1 MPTQFIGFRA
11 SQPRFFLLL
20 AVALLALFSAPTP
33 ALPIPEITARAAVL
47 MNADSGEILF
57 AKQPHSQLPP
67 ASTTKVLTALIALER
82 LNLQARISVSARAAA
97 VEPSR
102 IGLQPGEVLYV
113 QDLLYGLLL
122 KSGNDAAEV
131 LAEAVGGSVAG
142 FADLMN
148 ERAWQLGAR
157 RSRFQNPHG
166 LPDEGHYSTAYDLA
180 LIFRQAMAN
189 PLFADIVR
197 TRSAGLRI
205 EAGVENNQHWRMVSV
220 HNSNRLLVS
229 YGGVQ
234 GGKTGY
240 TRRAKNCFVGEA
252 SRGQVNLIVSALG
265 SANRKA
271 LWEDVAA
278 ILDYGFAR
286 YRLTQPASPWVP
298 RHTAAAN
305 PSNQGD

>member
-1 MPTQFIGFRA
+1 MPTQLIALRL
-11 SQPRFFLLL
+11 SQPQFLLL
-20 AVALLALFSAPTP
+20 IGTLLVLFSAPAL
-33 ALPIPEITARAAVL
+33 ALPTPEITARAAVL

-57 AKQPHSQLPP
+57 AKQPHTQLPP
-67 ASTTKVLTALIALER
+67 ASTTKVLTALVALER
-82 LNLQARISVSARAAA
+82 LNLQERISVSARAAA

-102 IGLQPGEVLYV
+102 IGLQPGEVLYA

-131 LAEAVGGSVAG
+131 IAEAVGGSVPG

-148 ERAWQLGAR
+148 DRAWQLGAR

-166 LPDEGHYSTAYDLA
+166 LPNEAHYSTAYDLT

-197 TRSAGLRI
+197 TRSAGLRV
-205 EAGVENNQHWRMVSV
+205 EASVANNQRWRMVPV
-220 HNSNRLLVS
+220 YNSNRLLVS

-252 SRGQVNLIVSALG
+252 NRGQVNLIVSALG

-271 LWEDVAA
+271 LWKDVSA
-278 ILDYGFAR
+278 ILDYGFAQ
-286 YRLTQPASPWVP
+286 YRLTRPASPVVL
-298 RHTAAAN
+298 N
-305 PSNQGD
+305 PSPTTGSFSQGD